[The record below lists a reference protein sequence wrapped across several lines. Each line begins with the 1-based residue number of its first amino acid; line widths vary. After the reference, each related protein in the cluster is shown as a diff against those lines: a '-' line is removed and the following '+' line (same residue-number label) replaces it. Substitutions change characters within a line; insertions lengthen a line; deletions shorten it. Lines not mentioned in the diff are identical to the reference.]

1 MCTRDGRQSVNV
13 HKGGDK
19 LDQDT
24 SKISRHLNEPCF
36 ILVQVAHH
44 GNAVCASAQKG
55 GATQGQPKLR

>member
-1 MCTRDGRQSVNV
+1 MNV

-44 GNAVCASAQKG
+44 GNAVCASTQKG
-55 GATQGQPKLR
+55 GVIQGKPKLKSK